1 MILAAARPRTRLLP
15 AVAGSMLVLA
25 LAACSGGTSG
35 GGPAETPS
43 TASPSLSPTPSPTPT
58 EVQRSLL
65 SGRAGA
71 KDGPVLAVKLDN
83 TPFANPHSGMKQA
96 DVIYVEEVEGGL
108 TRYAAI
114 YSTEIPTVIGP
125 IRSARITDIDLLAQY
140 GKIAFAYS
148 GAQTKLRP
156 VIAAANLYDV
166 SGDRGAFGYWRQPG
180 RPAPYDFFGDGQK
193 LLARAPQ
200 AAVARDI
207 GFRFSTDVPAGGAAV
222 SRVVAN
228 YPSAHLAFTW
238 DAAQQRWLTALDGVP
253 ARATEGG
260 VLGGTTVIIQ
270 YVQVV
275 PSIYHDHWNGNTPLS
290 KTVGSGP
297 ALVLRDGRAYSVTWS
312 RPTESSGTRFLL
324 AGQDFPLAPGQVWVV
339 LVKNTRAATV
349 TPVPIATPPAP
360 TGVTS
365 TSAATG

>member
-1 MILAAARPRTRLLP
+1 MILGSARPRARLLS
-15 AVAGSMLVLA
+15 AAAGSVLVLA

-35 GGPAETPS
+35 GGPPAPS
-43 TASPSLSPTPSPTPT
+43 GTASPTQSPTPSPTPT

-83 TPFANPHSGMKQA
+83 TSFANPHSGLKQA
-96 DVIYVEEVEGGL
+96 DVVYVEEVEGGL

-114 YSTEIPTVIGP
+114 YSTDVPTAIGQ
-125 IRSARITDIDLLAQY
+125 IRSARITDIELLAQY
-140 GKIAFAYS
+140 GKVAFAYS

-156 VIAAANLYDV
+156 VIARANLYDV

-180 RPAPYDFFGDGQK
+180 RPAPYDFFGNGQK

-200 AAVARDI
+200 AAVARDV
-207 GFRFSTDVPAGGAAV
+207 GFRFSTDVPAHGQPV
-222 SRVVAN
+222 TRVVAN
-228 YPSAHLAFTW
+228 YPSARIAFTW
-238 DAAQQRWLTALDGVP
+238 DAASQRWLVALDGTP

-260 VLGGTTVIIQ
+260 LLGGTTVIIQ

-275 PSIYHDHWNGNTPLS
+275 PSIYHDHWNGNTPMS
-290 KTVGSGP
+290 ETVGSGP

-312 RPTESSGTRFLL
+312 RPNASSGTHYMM
-324 AGQDFPLAPGQVWVV
+324 GGKDFPLAPGQVWVA
-339 LVKNTRAATV
+339 LVKSTRPATV
-349 TPVPIATPPAP
+349 TPVVPPATVP
-360 TGVTS
+360 PSAS
-365 TSAATG
+365 TSAG